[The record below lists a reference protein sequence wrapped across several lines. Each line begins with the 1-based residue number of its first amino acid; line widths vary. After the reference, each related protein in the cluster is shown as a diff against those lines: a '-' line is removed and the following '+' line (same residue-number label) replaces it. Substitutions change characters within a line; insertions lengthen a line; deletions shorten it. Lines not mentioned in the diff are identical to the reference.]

1 MKWFLYDRDVLHER
15 VSYYKNILV
24 LLFLAAIIL
33 FRGNAQGILNQ
44 MKAAEC
50 NYNPGVS
57 WKTRAKMLC

>member
-44 MKAAEC
+44 MKATEC
-50 NYNPGVS
+50 NYKPGVS
-57 WKTRAKMLC
+57 WKTRAKILC